1 MTGRMTAGDR
11 ALALITSVAV
21 AAALIIAFAPASAE
35 AHARSEVGGRRVL

>member
-21 AAALIIAFAPASAE
+21 AAALIIAFAPA
-35 AHARSEVGGRRVL
+35 RSEVGGRRVL